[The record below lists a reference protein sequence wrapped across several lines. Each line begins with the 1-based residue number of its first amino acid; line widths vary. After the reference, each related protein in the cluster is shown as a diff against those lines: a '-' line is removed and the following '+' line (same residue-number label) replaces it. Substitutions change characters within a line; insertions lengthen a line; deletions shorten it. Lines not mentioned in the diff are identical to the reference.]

1 MTTTF
6 YMVECAFP
14 FPDEREG
21 FDAFYQSHIT
31 MLLSIEGF
39 RTAQRFEAT
48 HEARAPFMAIYE
60 LEDPDV
66 LQRPSYTSRAGPTSV
81 SEIYRPKMLNWDRN
95 VVTGP
100 PLDLDVPE
108 GGWLVIVDRKT
119 DAAPPLPEGFGAYSP
134 ASDGRALDQ
143 TVIERGIKFGTG
155 TPDVPVEAPG
165 WTVRSMRALH
175 PRRKPQTERNAE

>member
-14 FPDEREG
+14 FPEERAG
-21 FDAFYQSHIT
+21 FDEFYQKHIT

-60 LEDPDV
+60 LEAPDV
-66 LQRPSYTSRAGPTSV
+66 LQRPTYTARAGPTSV
-81 SEIYRPKMLNWDRN
+81 SETYRPKMLNWDRN

-100 PLDLDVPE
+100 TLDLDVPE
-108 GGWLVIVDRKT
+108 DGWLVMVDRKAH
-119 DAAPPLPEGFGAYSP
+119 DAPPLPDGFAAFVP
-134 ASDGRALDQ
+134 AAQGRALDQ
-143 TVIERGIKFGTG
+143 TVVERGVKFGTG
-155 TPDVPVEAPG
+155 TPIFPEETAG
-165 WTVRSMRALH
+165 WIVRSMRPLH
-175 PRRKPQTERNAE
+175 PRRTP